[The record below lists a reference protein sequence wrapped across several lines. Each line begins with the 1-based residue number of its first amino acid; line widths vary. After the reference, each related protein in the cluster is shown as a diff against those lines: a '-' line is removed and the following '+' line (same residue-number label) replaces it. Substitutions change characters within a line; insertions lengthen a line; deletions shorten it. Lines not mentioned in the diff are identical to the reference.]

1 MELKITDLKKTYGNV
16 KALKGIN
23 YTFTPGVYG
32 ILGANGAG
40 KSTMIN
46 LITDNVSRDKNGGSI
61 MYSDGE
67 DNTVSKELVDI
78 LKLGAKF
85 RGVVGYMPQQ
95 QGFYEEFSPKAFLKY
110 MAEIKGVKAV
120 KSVDENGNIK
130 VKKVS
135 QQIDELLEV
144 VNLTSVAYKK
154 IGGFSGGMKQ
164 RVLLAQ
170 ALLGDPKILILDE
183 PTAGLDPKER
193 IGIRNYI
200 AELSRDKI
208 ILFATHVVSDIECI
222 ADKVLLLKDGEII
235 ATGTSSQLIENMQGK
250 VGEVVC
256 TLSDVA
262 DLQGKY
268 HIGNIRQR
276 KNGMV
281 LRLVGDE
288 LPEEAVRVDNDID
301 LEDVYLYYFE

>member
-110 MAEIKGVKAV
+110 MAEIKGVKSV
-120 KSVDENGNIK
+120 KSVDEAGNVTI
-130 VKKVS
+130 KKVN

-183 PTAGLDPKER
+183 PTAGLDPEER

-200 AELSRDKI
+200 AE
-208 ILFATHVVSDIECI
+208 LFATHVVSDIECI

-235 ATGTSSQLIENMQGK
+235 ATGTPSQLIENMQGK